1 MSVKLMGS
9 RKNTR
14 LIMIIAIVVL
24 GLAVLIMPVY
34 GLYRFRVIEQ
44 QHDVEIQQMQDQLD
58 EWQQKVDQ
66 VEQMKTSVYIPR
78 KDISTFS
85 IIKEDMLKKI
95 EIYTSIPQEFYLSEN
110 DFGKM
115 TTITLLKDLPV
126 MIDVL
131 IDERIDSD
139 IREDEFNMFL
149 LPSNLKA
156 NEMVDVRIT
165 FPNGEDYV
173 VLTKKKVCGLS
184 LKKNTIWIWLNEKE
198 IHRISS
204 AIIDAYMNP
213 GTKLYVL
220 KYVQPE
226 TQDAINPTYIVNEHV
241 MEVMRTSPNKLKLAK
256 EELAIQARKLMEERL
271 KAIAPESV
279 SAVESNINTD
289 ASTRKTED
297 DPEDNQDKE
306 FNGDVDSD
314 SDSDDYTSDIS
325 NSEDVTENQEGSS
338 LNVGYN

>member
-9 RKNTR
+9 RKNSR

-34 GLYRFRVIEQ
+34 GLYRFRIIKA
-44 QHDVEIQQMQDQLD
+44 QHDNEIQQMQNQLD

-66 VEQMKTSVYIPR
+66 VEQMKMSVYVPK
-78 KDISTFS
+78 KDISMFS
-85 IIKEDMLKKI
+85 IIKEDMLNKI
-95 EIYTSIPQEFYLSEN
+95 DIYTSIPQEFYLSEN
-110 DFGKM
+110 DLGKM
-115 TTITLLKDLPV
+115 TTIKLLKDIPV
-126 MIDVL
+126 MRDVL
-131 IDERIDSD
+131 VEERIDPD

-149 LPSNLKA
+149 LPSNLKKY
-156 NEMVDVRIT
+156 EMVDVRIT
-165 FPNGEDYV
+165 FPNGEDYI
-173 VLTKKKVCGLS
+173 VLTKKKVHDLS

-226 TQDAINPTYIVNEHV
+226 TQDEITPTYIVNEHV
-241 MEVMRTSPNKLKLAK
+241 MEVMRTSPNRLKLAK
-256 EELAIQARKLMEERL
+256 EELALQVRKLMEERL
-271 KAIAPESV
+271 KTLAAESV

-289 ASTRKTED
+289 ASTRKIED
-297 DPEDNQDKE
+297 VPDENQEKELKED
-306 FNGDVDSD
+306 GDADA
-314 SDSDDYTSDIS
+314 TSDIS
-325 NSEDVTENQEGSS
+325 SSEVVSEDQEGSKS
-338 LNVGYN
+338 DDGYN

>member
-9 RKNTR
+9 RKNSR

-34 GLYRFRVIEQ
+34 GLYRFRIIKA
-44 QHDVEIQQMQDQLD
+44 QHDNEIQQMQNQLD

-66 VEQMKTSVYIPR
+66 VEQMKMSVYVPK
-78 KDISTFS
+78 KDISMFS
-85 IIKEDMLKKI
+85 IIKEDMLNKI
-95 EIYTSIPQEFYLSEN
+95 DIYTSIPQEFYLSEN
-110 DFGKM
+110 DLGKM
-115 TTITLLKDLPV
+115 TTIKLLKDIPV
-126 MIDVL
+126 MRDVL
-131 IDERIDSD
+131 VEERIDPD

-149 LPSNLKA
+149 LPSNLKKY
-156 NEMVDVRIT
+156 EMVDVRIT
-165 FPNGEDYV
+165 FPNGEDYI
-173 VLTKKKVCGLS
+173 VLTKKKVHDLS

-226 TQDAINPTYIVNEHV
+226 TQDEITPTYIVNEHV
-241 MEVMRTSPNKLKLAK
+241 MEVMRTSPNRLKLAK
-256 EELAIQARKLMEERL
+256 EELALQVRKLMEERL
-271 KAIAPESV
+271 KTLAAESV

-289 ASTRKTED
+289 ASTRKIED
-297 DPEDNQDKE
+297 VPDENQEKE
-306 FNGDVDSD
+306 FKEDGDADA
-314 SDSDDYTSDIS
+314 TSDIS
-325 NSEDVTENQEGSS
+325 SSEVVSEDQEGSMS
-338 LNVGYN
+338 DDGYN

>member
-9 RKNTR
+9 RKNSR

-34 GLYRFRVIEQ
+34 GLYRFRIIKA
-44 QHDVEIQQMQDQLD
+44 QHDNEIQQMQNQLD

-66 VEQMKTSVYIPR
+66 VEQMKMSVYVPK
-78 KDISTFS
+78 KDISMFS
-85 IIKEDMLKKI
+85 IIKEDMLNKI
-95 EIYTSIPQEFYLSEN
+95 DIYTSIPQEFYLSEN
-110 DFGKM
+110 DLGKM
-115 TTITLLKDLPV
+115 TTIKLLKDIPV
-126 MIDVL
+126 MRDVL
-131 IDERIDSD
+131 VEERIDPD

-149 LPSNLKA
+149 LPSNLKKY
-156 NEMVDVRIT
+156 EMVDVRIT
-165 FPNGEDYV
+165 FPNGEDYI
-173 VLTKKKVCGLS
+173 VLTKKKVHDLS

-226 TQDAINPTYIVNEHV
+226 TQDEITPTYIVNEHV
-241 MEVMRTSPNKLKLAK
+241 MEVMRTSPNRLKLAK
-256 EELAIQARKLMEERL
+256 EELALQVRKLMEERL
-271 KAIAPESV
+271 KTLAAESV

-289 ASTRKTED
+289 ASTRKID
-297 DPEDNQDKE
+297 IPEENNDKE
-306 FNGDVDSD
+306 LKEDGDADA
-314 SDSDDYTSDIS
+314 TSDIS
-325 NSEDVTENQEGSS
+325 SSEVVSEDQEGSMS
-338 LNVGYN
+338 DDGYN